1 MSLTFKQA
9 LTAAVSDNTFPTGTE
24 GCYASGKTLL
34 SSNTGGYTPHHG
46 MKAQSGVPTW
56 RTRSNRKTSGV

>member
-9 LTAAVSDNTFPTGTE
+9 LTAAISDNTFRVSE

-34 SSNTGGYTPHHG
+34 SSNTGGYTPHMG
-46 MKAQSGVPTW
+46 MVSRIGTETW
-56 RTRSNRKTSGV
+56 RTRSNKRTAK